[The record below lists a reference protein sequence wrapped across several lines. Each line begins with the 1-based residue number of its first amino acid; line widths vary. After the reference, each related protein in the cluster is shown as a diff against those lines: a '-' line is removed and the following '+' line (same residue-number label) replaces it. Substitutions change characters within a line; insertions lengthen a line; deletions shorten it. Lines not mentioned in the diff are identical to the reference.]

1 MEEADEFDLS
11 NLVISDQTESSP
23 DSTWSSSMKMGNAV
37 GRAIR
42 VGATTM
48 AANRVESCPKRQP
61 KESINSI
68 TPAAVN
74 PIGRMAIS
82 ISSPPRTRNQQ
93 ILP

>member
-1 MEEADEFDLS
+1 
-11 NLVISDQTESSP
+11 
-23 DSTWSSSMKMGNAV
+23 MKMGNAV